1 MVAKNKDRKPRFI
14 VQNKAFSVNQSYTIV
29 TCKEQKS
36 CTIFDAIGFPPPESK
51 CEQKYG
57 HVKLNVFDIKNQT
70 IVKDDFYIPSCCVCT
85 YNSKSIFPIK
95 VRRS

>member
-1 MVAKNKDRKPRFI
+1 MVAKNKNKKPRFI
-14 VQNKAFSVNQSYTIV
+14 VQNQAFSVSQSYTIV
-29 TCKEQKS
+29 KCMEQES
-36 CTIFDAIGFPPPESK
+36 CTIFDTIGSPPPQNR

-57 HVKLNVFDIKNQT
+57 HVKLNVFEFKNQT

>member
-29 TCKEQKS
+29 KCKKQES
-36 CTIFDAIGFPPPESK
+36 CTIFDAFGSPPPNNK
-51 CEQKYG
+51 CEQRYG
-57 HVKLNVFDIKNQT
+57 HVKLDVFDIENQD

-85 YNSKSIFPIK
+85 YSKSIFPIK